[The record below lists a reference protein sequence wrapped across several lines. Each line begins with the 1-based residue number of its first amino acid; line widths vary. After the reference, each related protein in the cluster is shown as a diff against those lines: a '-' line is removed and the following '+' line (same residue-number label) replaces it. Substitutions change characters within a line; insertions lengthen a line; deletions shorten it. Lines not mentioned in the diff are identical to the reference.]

1 MWLGGLSHSSQ
12 QHVCTD
18 LFNLEAT
25 CRVQRLNWDTV
36 SSIAPS
42 ALSIFWERVSHRIRS
57 SLLQLG
63 CLPASQLLQSSRVFP
78 SSGVIAAMWLL
89 MWSLRTWTHAC
100 AESIL
105 LQVCLLVPVLLHFCR
120 LRKSEL
126 KVQASSLQQRGIVHS
141 LFPVSG
147 VCLPLYSQG
156 LSSVFLC
163 FSFSIPCKDTCH

>member
-1 MWLGGLSHSSQ
+1 M
-12 QHVCTD
+12 CTD

>member
-25 CRVQRLNWDTV
+25 CRVQRLNWDTDC
-36 SSIAPS
+36 SLCPLHFLRKG
-42 ALSIFWERVSHRIRS
+42 LSPNLELTATAR
-57 SLLQLG
+57 
-63 CLPASQLLQSSRVFP
+63 LPASQPASSVFP
-78 SSGVIAAMWLL
+78 RLAQLWRCSCHVTADVDSEDLDSRL
-89 MWSLRTWTHAC
+89 AC

-105 LQVCLLVPVLLHFCR
+105 LQVPLLVPVLLHFCR

-126 KVQASSLQQRGIVHS
+126 EAHASSLQQRGRVHS

-163 FSFSIPCKDTCH
+163 FSFAIPCKDTCH